1 MDRFN
6 RVSVYVFLLLVGI
19 LYGAW
24 LWSTGPIGDDLW
36 YSRVFE
42 DKEGGGFVDSS
53 LSFALSLGNQI
64 ETLSEALNS
73 IINHYL
79 YWNNFYTSGNRY
91 IKLCLIYHK
100 RFPM

>member
-24 LWSTGPIGDDLW
+24 MWSTGPIGDDLW

-42 DKEGGGFVDSS
+42 NKEGGGFVDSS

-64 ETLSEALNS
+64 ETLSDALNS
-73 IINHYL
+73 IINH
-79 YWNNFYTSGNRY
+79 
-91 IKLCLIYHK
+91 
-100 RFPM
+100 